1 MLTRNRLLTSV
12 AICTITSCCMSL
24 YLIQQTLWVKNGT
37 SILLS
42 QKDELQQVPLQ
53 ELSIVTLR
61 RATRKHGEDNTEI
74 RHRQNHVMQELEDD
88 KNSKKIAKLEAKA
101 IRLLYSSNHSRE
113 GLLHAVPPEI
123 HYAFTTF
130 QLSLGQ
136 STSFAYSLTNYQ
148 NDTLVWKEDTSSYK
162 GRVVCE
168 MNKLHS
174 LNMNH
179 IPHFAQVAF
188 PCWSVL
194 HQFSTTKRYIQLN
207 QFELKDLTSKWIID
221 LLQTFQD
228 AGISILVDHDGN
240 SKDGPHQNIEE
251 QTGWRISINRKSSG
265 GFPRKLE
272 DSKYSIENT
281 KYFLNSHSD
290 VEALQR
296 QVLGKDCVR
305 DHQRRH
311 RIPLRALLI
320 DRAGTTREWIYSNE
334 TASKIQQVWGE
345 DIHLKVVSNFNGAL
359 NEQAMEI
366 HNADIIISPHGAQ
379 LTNLAFIYPCT
390 AVLELFPRGYYLG
403 YFQPLVLSAGG
414 IALDGY
420 PWDRN
425 PLEDTAAELI
435 GDFKTRKWLRKSH
448 IHASPDSILRVLP
461 SVISQIISCRRGG
474 NDPVL

>member
-1 MLTRNRLLTSV
+1 V
-12 AICTITSCCMSL
+12 
-24 YLIQQTLWVKNGT
+24 Y
-37 SILLS
+37 
-42 QKDELQQVPLQ
+42 
-53 ELSIVTLR
+53 
-61 RATRKHGEDNTEI
+61 
-74 RHRQNHVMQELEDD
+74 
-88 KNSKKIAKLEAKA
+88 
-101 IRLLYSSNHSRE
+101 
-113 GLLHAVPPEI
+113 
-123 HYAFTTF
+123 
-130 QLSLGQ
+130 
-136 STSFAYSLTNYQ
+136 
-148 NDTLVWKEDTSSYK
+148 
-162 GRVVCE
+162 
-168 MNKLHS
+168 
-174 LNMNH
+174 
-179 IPHFAQVAF
+179 
-188 PCWSVL
+188 
-194 HQFSTTKRYIQLN
+194 
-207 QFELKDLTSKWIID
+207 
-221 LLQTFQD
+221 
-228 AGISILVDHDGN
+228 
-240 SKDGPHQNIEE
+240 
-251 QTGWRISINRKSSG
+251 
-265 GFPRKLE
+265 
-272 DSKYSIENT
+272 SKYSIENT
-281 KYFLNSHSD
+281 KYFLNRHSD
-290 VEALQR
+290 VQALQR
-296 QVLGKDCVR
+296 QVLGKDFVR